1 MYINIIGET
10 MKAAAKDIITPFD
23 PSAGRADK
31 KVPLIQVAR
40 MMQTRI
46 DPVPLDK
53 LNYKEHLH
61 FAWVPASLVSFN
73 YARQRYAIPN
83 QVRKIANKWNINC
96 VTPLQ
101 CRYSPKDNRYY
112 GADGQQHTIAWI
124 LKYSEE
130 SDVPVFYVVSEDENV
145 ESQMVLALNNENE
158 PMAEYFIHTQE
169 VMLNVLEAVALE
181 NCVLDAGCTTAY
193 KKKKPGCIT
202 HISDLKNA
210 RDNYGL
216 DNLNIVLKK
225 MRQYWPGEKI
235 HTATML
241 GLLKLKSILDD
252 NKIYNDNLMDDILYH
267 ATQFFQSSE
276 RLHLDIKD
284 EFQRA
289 YPSNYKGMGVREKV
303 ASGIISAY
311 EQLSGKTLCAMP
323 FDITMPIMPQSII
336 PQPIVQQIP

>member
-1 MYINIIGET
+1 MYINIIGEQ
-10 MKAAAKDIITPFD
+10 MKAAAQDIITPFD
-23 PSAGRADK
+23 PSAGRVDK
-31 KVPLIQVAR
+31 KVPLITVAR

-46 DPVPLDK
+46 APVPLDR

-73 YARQRYAIPN
+73 YGRQRYVIPT
-83 QVRKIANKWNINC
+83 QVRKIAKIWNINC

-101 CRYSPKDNRYY
+101 CRYSAKDNRYY

-124 LKYSEE
+124 LKYGEE
-130 SDVPVFYVVSEDENV
+130 SDVPVFYVVSEDESI

-169 VMLNVLEAVALE
+169 VMLNVPDAVALE

-202 HISDLKNA
+202 HISDLKNSK
-210 RDNYGL
+210 DQYGL
-216 DNLNIVLKK
+216 DNLNVVLKK

-235 HTATML
+235 YTATML
-241 GLLKLKSILDD
+241 GFLKLKSILDD
-252 NKIYNDNLMDDILYH
+252 NKIYDDNLMDDIFYR
-267 ATQFFQSSE
+267 ATQFFESSD
-276 RLHLDIKD
+276 RLHLDIKN
-284 EFQRA
+284 EYQKA
-289 YPSNYKGMGVREKV
+289 YPTNYKGMGVREKV

-311 EQLSGKTLCAMP
+311 EQLTGKTLCTMP
-323 FDITMPIMPQSII
+323 FAITMPTI